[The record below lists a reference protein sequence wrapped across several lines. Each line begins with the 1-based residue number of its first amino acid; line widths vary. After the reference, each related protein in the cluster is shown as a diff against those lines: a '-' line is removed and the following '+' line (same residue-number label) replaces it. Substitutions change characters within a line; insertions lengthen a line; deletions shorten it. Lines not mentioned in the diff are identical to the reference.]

1 MQTISATELNRIM
14 ERDDDW
20 VLLDVLPPD
29 SYKRQHI
36 PGAYNA
42 PIGRDDFEQRTEK
55 LIESRDAKV
64 IVYCADSEC
73 SLSPEAGKQLE
84 RRGFSTVL
92 DFEGGLEEWKE
103 AGLPTASDAEAR
115 PDGNP

>member
-1 MQTISATELNRIM
+1 MQTISAKELNQIM

-20 VLLDVLPPD
+20 VLLDVLPPE
-29 SYKRQHI
+29 SYEKQHI

-42 PIGRDDFEQRTEK
+42 PLNEDDFEQRAEK

-84 RRGFSTVL
+84 ERGFSSVL

-103 AGLPTASDAEAR
+103 AGLPTTSDVK
-115 PDGNP
+115 GNGGDRS